1 KKALSED
8 RANDRAEA
16 KSKVGQRAR
25 RRDALCHELWIQGR
39 RKGSEL
45 VSRYTIRR
53 EEEIGKRLSDA
64 PYMYSTNSVVNAN
77 TFMSAMR
84 SRRGAMALN
93 QKWRRWKRERSHLW
107 ERKR

>member
-1 KKALSED
+1 
-8 RANDRAEA
+8 
-16 KSKVGQRAR
+16 
-25 RRDALCHELWIQGR
+25 QGR

-93 QKWRRWKRERSHLW
+93 QKWRRWKRGRSHLW
-107 ERKR
+107 ERRRLWIRGGPEWKGAAAAVAAHKQAARWAENQSGGAC